1 MYTTGM
7 VRIRGTATLGEAAR
21 LMERHRIGVLLVT
34 DADDTA
40 VGVLTERDLVRS
52 VAESRHP
59 DQGTAVSYMAP
70 VVVDAHGAVRL
81 PDTDAAGRVGIVAHD
96 LR

>member
-7 VRIRGTATLGEAAR
+7 VRIREAATLGEAAR
-21 LMERHRIGVLLVT
+21 VMERHRIGVLLVT
-34 DADDTA
+34 GAGDEP

-59 DQGTAVSYMAP
+59 DVGTAASYMSR

-81 PDTDAAGRVGIVAHD
+81 PDTDAAGRVGIVAGD
-96 LR
+96 RL